1 MKVWSLTQVQY
12 LMEALG
18 VNYQQLAVYQVGRLQ
33 ENPPFLK
40 ILIFNVLGHAT
51 QFYTGP
57 RDFDI
62 PGGDFFTI
70 VIFEW
75 VAFFLYKFSCIY
87 DKFWIY
93 LILIIEK

>member
-1 MKVWSLTQVQY
+1 
-12 LMEALG
+12 MEALG

-33 ENPPFLK
+33 ENQPFLK
-40 ILIFNVLGHAT
+40 NSIFLLMFFLYKKHVLGHAT

-70 VIFEW
+70 VIFE
-75 VAFFLYKFSCIY
+75 
-87 DKFWIY
+87 
-93 LILIIEK
+93 

>member
-1 MKVWSLTQVQY
+1 
-12 LMEALG
+12 MEALG

-62 PGGDFFTI
+62 PGGGLFYNCYFLMSCFFS
-70 VIFEW
+70 VQ
-75 VAFFLYKFSCIY
+75 FFLHLRSV
-87 DKFWIY
+87 
-93 LILIIEK
+93 LN